1 MIIYVSV
8 LYIRYNAGIVTDEMM
23 AIPKFR
29 FVIIGLL
36 EALGVVA
43 GMSSGGA
50 VDYLMYLYKEYMGIY
65 FSKHI

>member
-1 MIIYVSV
+1 
-8 LYIRYNAGIVTDEMM
+8 M

-50 VDYLMYLYKEYMGIY
+50 FDYLMYFLQRKYGGFNYQSDFEAQLG
-65 FSKHI
+65 

>member
-1 MIIYVSV
+1 
-8 LYIRYNAGIVTDEMM
+8 M

-50 VDYLMYLYKEYMGIY
+50 VDYLMYFYRENTGVL
-65 FSKHI
+65 FSMCFEAQLR

>member
-8 LYIRYNAGIVTDEMM
+8 LYIRYNAGIVTDDMM

-29 FVIIGLL
+29 FVIIGFL

-43 GMSSGGA
+43 GMSSGG
-50 VDYLMYLYKEYMGIY
+50 VVSYIVFLLKEHRVYLSNW
-65 FSKHI
+65 F